1 MKEQDLTTSAQG
13 HESIRTQKIF
23 AQKWKKFVYILKRH
37 LPVFLSFSMVSGLCR
52 LLRTSIEPF
61 LTSSD
66 RYACSASNRFY
77 RATPQWIPGS
87 LMVVCGTV
95 SVFKVFRG
103 LDYASPSNCT
113 PYKFVP
119 LCSGHTDLLLPY
131 SPFSL
136 PSFPFAPCS
145 SCLQPNFSRQPHL
158 LLRAT

>member
-1 MKEQDLTTSAQG
+1 
-13 HESIRTQKIF
+13 
-23 AQKWKKFVYILKRH
+23 
-37 LPVFLSFSMVSGLCR
+37 MVSGLCR

-61 LTSSD
+61 LTSSA

-87 LMVVCGTV
+87 LMVCGTV

-103 LDYASPSNCT
+103 LDYASPSNYT
-113 PYKFVP
+113 PCKFVP

-131 SPFSL
+131 NPFSL

-145 SCLQPNFSRQPHL
+145 SAPCSSRLQPNLSRQPHL
-158 LLRAT
+158 VLRAT